1 MQDNDVVLI
10 SGTRT
15 AIGTFGG
22 AFKDVPAR
30 DLAAAAIRE
39 AIDRAGLEP
48 AAIDEVVLGCVTQVG
63 EDSYIGRTSALGA
76 GLPIEATALSVNR
89 QCGSGLQALVT
100 ASHTIMAG
108 AADIVV
114 AGGVEKMSGIPFLDY
129 KSRWGNRMGH
139 LQLDDGLLIA
149 LNCPMS
155 QCHMGVTAENVSE
168 QHGVSRSDQDAFALE
183 SQRRASAAIA
193 EGRFKDQIVPFPIAQ
208 RRGDPKMVDTDEHP
222 KSDST
227 AEGLAALKPF
237 FKADGTVTAGNASGV
252 NDGAAALVLTS
263 GRVARERGLKPLLR
277 LRAAAVAG
285 VEPSVMGI
293 GPIPAVRKA
302 LAKAGMSADDL
313 DVVELNEA
321 FAAQALAVVR
331 ELELDPDRVNPNG
344 GAIALGH
351 PVGATGAI
359 LAVKSLYELQRVDG
373 QAALVTLCIG
383 AGQGIA
389 AVFERLN

>member
-1 MQDNDVVLI
+1 MQDNDVVVI
-10 SGTRT
+10 SGART

-22 AFKDVPAR
+22 AFRDVPAR

-39 AIDRAGLEP
+39 AISRAGLEP
-48 AAIDEVVLGCVTQVG
+48 EAIDEVVLGCVTQVG
-63 EDSYIGRTSALGA
+63 EDSYIGRAAALGA
-76 GLPIEATALSVNR
+76 GLPIESTALSVNR

-100 ASHTIMAG
+100 GAHTIMAG
-108 AADIVV
+108 AADVVV
-114 AGGVEKMSGIPFLDY
+114 AGGVEKMSGIPFLDF

-139 LQLDDGLLIA
+139 LQLDDGLLLA

-155 QCHMGVTAENVSE
+155 QCHMGVTAENVAE
-168 QHGVSRSDQDAFALE
+168 QYGVSRPDQDAFALE
-183 SQRRASAAIA
+183 SQRRATAAIA
-193 EGRFKDQIVPFPIAQ
+193 EGRFAEQIIPFPIPQ
-208 RRGDPKMVDTDEHP
+208 RRGEPKLVDTDEHP

-227 AEGLAALKPF
+227 AEGLADLKPF
-237 FKADGTVTAGNASGV
+237 FKADGAVTAGNASGI

-263 GRVARERGLKPLLR
+263 GRLARERGLKPLLR

-285 VEPSVMGI
+285 VDPSIMGI

-302 LAKAGMSADDL
+302 LAKAGMTADDV
-313 DVVELNEA
+313 DVVEVNEA

-331 ELELDPDRVNPNG
+331 ELDLDPERVNPNG

-359 LAVKSLYELQRVDG
+359 LTVKALYELERVDG
-373 QAALVTLCIG
+373 DVALITLCIG

-389 AVFERLN
+389 AIFERVN